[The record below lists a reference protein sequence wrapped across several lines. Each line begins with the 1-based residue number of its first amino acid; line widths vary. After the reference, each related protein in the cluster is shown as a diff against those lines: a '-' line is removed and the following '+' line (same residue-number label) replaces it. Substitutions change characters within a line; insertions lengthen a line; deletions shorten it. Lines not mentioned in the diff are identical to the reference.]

1 MLSLRTRIACQQAVE
16 LVTEYLDG
24 TLPRRDRR
32 RLEAHLKACGNC
44 AAYLDQIR
52 ATIQLTGR
60 ITPDDLSPEAREEL
74 TDLYRAWRAG

>member
-1 MLSLRTRIACQQAVE
+1 MLGLRKGIACQQAVE

-24 TLPRRDRR
+24 TLRRRDRR

-52 ATIQLTGR
+52 ATIELTGR

-74 TDLYRAWRAG
+74 TELYRAWRAG

>member
-1 MLSLRTRIACQQAVE
+1 MLSVRKKIVCQQAVE

-24 TLPRRDRR
+24 TLSRRDRR
-32 RLEAHLKACGNC
+32 RFEAHLRACGNC

-52 ATIQLTGR
+52 ATMTLTGR
-60 ITPDDLSPEAREEL
+60 ITPDDLSPEAAEEL